1 MVVHIDYL
9 HSRFTLAPPR
19 LWLGHFWTDDSE
31 NSTTNRQR
39 RTNTVSNTVDGS
51 TVSVAAF
58 YCAEWDRRANIFL
71 VSVRRGPFLIL

>member
-31 NSTTNRQR
+31 NFTENEQR
-39 RTNTVSNTVDGS
+39 RTNCVSNTVDGS
-51 TVSVAAF
+51 TVSVAF
-58 YCAEWDRRANIFL
+58 SSIDDWDRRENILL
-71 VSVRRGPFLIL
+71 VSVRRGPFY

>member
-1 MVVHIDYL
+1 MGSL
-9 HSRFTLAPPR
+9 GSRFILSPPR
-19 LWLGHFWTDDSE
+19 LWVSYFRTHGSEDSTKNE
-31 NSTTNRQR
+31 QR
-39 RTNTVSNTVDGS
+39 RANTVSNTVDGS